1 MSSRPSTEDYYR
13 SDRNSRSVGQLMKA
27 ITEDISTLLR
37 KEIELAKQE
46 VGEAVATKAKGA
58 IIIAIAGAFAFFALI
73 FILLALRDGLDVL
86 MWQWVADLVTAVILL
101 ILGGIA
107 ALVARKKLAAPVS
120 PELTKKT
127 LKDDVE
133 MAKSLG
139 KRQAGS
145 PTTTAASSPTTT
157 GGAVS
162 ATTAGASPTAGGASS
177 ATTTTT
183 STPGPS

>member
-13 SDRNSRSVGQLMKA
+13 GDRNNRSVGQLMKA

-86 MWQWVADLVTAVILL
+86 LWQWVADLVTAVILL

-139 KRQAGS
+139 KRPSGS
-145 PTTTAASSPTTT
+145 PTTTAASSPTTA
-157 GGAVS
+157 GARS
-162 ATTAGASPTAGGASS
+162 ATAAGASPTTTGASP

>member
-86 MWQWVADLVTAVILL
+86 LWQWVADLVTAVILL

-139 KRQAGS
+139 KKPVGS
-145 PTTTAASSPTTT
+145 PTTTASSPVATGASSPTTT
-157 GGAVS
+157 
-162 ATTAGASPTAGGASS
+162 GASS